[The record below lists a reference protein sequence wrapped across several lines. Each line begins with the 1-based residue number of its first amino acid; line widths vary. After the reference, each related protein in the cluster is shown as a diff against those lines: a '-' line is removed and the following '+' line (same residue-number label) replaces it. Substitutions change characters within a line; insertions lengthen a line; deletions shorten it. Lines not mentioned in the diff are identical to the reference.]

1 MFRNQPLYNLP
12 LYKRK
17 TPVFLT
23 SFVGS
28 ATFPVN
34 RPTDSSLLIKGRM
47 WREIE
52 SGKQERTEIKG
63 IREIIFFGWDAWW
76 IKIGGK
82 TSKS

>member
-1 MFRNQPLYNLP
+1 
-12 LYKRK
+12 
-17 TPVFLT
+17 
-23 SFVGS
+23 
-28 ATFPVN
+28 
-34 RPTDSSLLIKGRM
+34 M